1 MKDEPLKSFHSKIFG
16 TFHKNKDG
24 VDRQKILRNCKIG
37 EKLILKHVPSSYDK
51 NAVEVCRTTGEQLGY
66 LSRELAKELV
76 YRLDRGSKVDAEISD
91 LTGGGFFYKKS
102 RGCNIKI
109 TKHKLK

>member
-1 MKDEPLKSFHSKIFG
+1 MKNEPLKSFHSKIFG

-37 EKLILKHVPSSYDK
+37 EKLILKHAPSSCDK
-51 NAVEVCRTTGEQLGY
+51 NAVEVCRATGEQLGY
-66 LSRELAKELV
+66 LSGELAKEVV
-76 YRLDRGSKVDAEISD
+76 YRLDIGNKVDAEISD

-102 RGCNIKI
+102 RRCIIKI
-109 TKHKLK
+109 TKYKLK